1 MRRCVQ
7 KLSTSYFAALHASN
21 RRLSENVPVAAFSVV
36 GVCAELLRASCC
48 PFCSSFSFG
57 YFVRGQTALF
67 FMPLKQRKG
76 AQSAQRG
83 GNAAL
88 REFSQ
93 YQLRGAYLAV

>member
-1 MRRCVQ
+1 MRRRVQ

-21 RRLSENVPVAAFSVV
+21 RRLSENVSVASPLAERARAFK
-36 GVCAELLRASCC
+36 GKLLCLST
-48 PFCSSFSFG
+48 FVNFG

-88 REFSQ
+88 REFSK
-93 YQLRGAYLAV
+93 YQLRGAHLAV

>member
-1 MRRCVQ
+1 MRRRVQ
-7 KLSTSYFAALHASN
+7 KLSTSYFAVLHASSG
-21 RRLSENVPVAAFSVV
+21 RLSENVSVASPLAERARAFKGKLLPLLLFVFLWIF
-36 GVCAELLRASCC
+36 CA
-48 PFCSSFSFG
+48 
-57 YFVRGQTALF
+57 GQTALF

-93 YQLRGAYLAV
+93 YQRGCPYLAV